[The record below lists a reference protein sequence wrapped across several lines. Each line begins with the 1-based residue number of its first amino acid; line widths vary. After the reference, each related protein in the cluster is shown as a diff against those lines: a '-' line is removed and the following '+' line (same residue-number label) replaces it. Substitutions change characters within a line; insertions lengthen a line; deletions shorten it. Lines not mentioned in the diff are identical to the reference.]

1 MTSFICYWINCV
13 LFNLGSL
20 EAEWDFFVSPLTI
33 HSLQV
38 STVATATFAFPPAKP
53 SRETPGQK
61 REGEGERGRGEAA
74 WMISSLQQLHTAARQ
89 SRNFLSNFQVAV
101 QRKTSG
107 RPRSEPEPARF
118 FCVSPPRDGSQQSC
132 CVVCVSDL
140 EHLVTSWNKRG
151 ERKEKQD
158 CFVLCDNHYEK
169 RWVALRSH
177 ARGCLHP
184 TSVWGGQ
191 STSSCRVKVQGESQC
206 AVLSLLSELMGLAWW
221 GYQGGCQNISAAS
234 PCMSRALFSAI
245 HRWHRSSHILEDIR
259 LSPPGK
265 KIPRWRIPRCCHT
278 RRLVTHQVI
287 ATSVLR
293 DLFTA
298 CPGSASAC
306 ID

>member
-118 FCVSPPRDGSQQSC
+118 FLCVPPPRGQPTELLRSLCLGLGAPCYELKQ
-132 CVVCVSDL
+132 
-140 EHLVTSWNKRG
+140 KG

-206 AVLSLLSELMGLAWW
+206 AVLLLLSELMGLAWW

-278 RRLVTHQVI
+278 RRLVRHQVI

>member
-118 FCVSPPRDGSQQSC
+118 FCVSPPREGSQQSC

-151 ERKEKQD
+151 R
-158 CFVLCDNHYEK
+158 
-169 RWVALRSH
+169 
-177 ARGCLHP
+177 
-184 TSVWGGQ
+184 
-191 STSSCRVKVQGESQC
+191 
-206 AVLSLLSELMGLAWW
+206 
-221 GYQGGCQNISAAS
+221 
-234 PCMSRALFSAI
+234 
-245 HRWHRSSHILEDIR
+245 
-259 LSPPGK
+259 GK
-265 KIPRWRIPRCCHT
+265 KSKTASCCVTTTMRKGEWRYEVMRGGACTQHLCEEDKAHPRAVWRCR
-278 RRLVTHQVI
+278 
-287 ATSVLR
+287 
-293 DLFTA
+293 
-298 CPGSASAC
+298 GKASAQC
-306 ID
+306 YYCYQN